1 LKIIQY
7 VLEKVLEIKPLN
19 STIADLNSSLPQELD
34 SKSSDI
40 QTMAIKPT
48 PTKNSQIQ
56 RLADFDTLTE
66 ALDFAASG
74 TTGYN
79 FYDAKGNLHSVL
91 SYSVL
96 RERAR
101 VSAKRLLGLGLTS
114 GERVAIVADT
124 TPEFVELFFA
134 CRYVNG

>member
-1 LKIIQY
+1 M
-7 VLEKVLEIKPLN
+7 N
-19 STIADLNSSLPQELD
+19 STIADLNVSLPQELD

-40 QTMAIKPT
+40 QALAIKPT
-48 PTKNSQIQ
+48 PTKNSQTQ

-79 FYDAKGNLHSVL
+79 FYDAKGNLRSVL

-96 RERAR
+96 REKSR
-101 VSAKRLLGLGLTS
+101 V
-114 GERVAIVADT
+114 
-124 TPEFVELFFA
+124 
-134 CRYVNG
+134 